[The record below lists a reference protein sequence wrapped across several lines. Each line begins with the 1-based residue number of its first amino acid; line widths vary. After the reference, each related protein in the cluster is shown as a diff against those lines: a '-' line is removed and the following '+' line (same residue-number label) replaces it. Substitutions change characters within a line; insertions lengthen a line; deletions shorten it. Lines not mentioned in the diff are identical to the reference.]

1 MNLPKISPDIMKMA
15 KLPVE
20 LTTWPKKN
28 EGNCFLL
35 NYLADSLTG
44 QVSKVT

>member
-1 MNLPKISPDIMKMA
+1 MNLPKISPDIHVMKMA

-28 EGNCFLL
+28 FNF
-35 NYLADSLTG
+35 
-44 QVSKVT
+44 